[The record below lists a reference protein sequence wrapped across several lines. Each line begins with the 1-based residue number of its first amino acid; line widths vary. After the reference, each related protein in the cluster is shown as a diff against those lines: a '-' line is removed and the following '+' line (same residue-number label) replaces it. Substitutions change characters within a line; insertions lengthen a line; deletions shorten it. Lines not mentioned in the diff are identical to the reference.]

1 MKTIGMLGGM
11 SWESSVVYERII
23 NEEVRRRLGGSRSA
37 SLIIRSYDFGE
48 IQSYQERGAWAE
60 AGELLA
66 SDARRLVDAGAD
78 VIILCTNTMHQVA
91 GSIERAVGSAF
102 IHIADATAAAIQ
114 SANIRRVGLLGTR
127 YTMER
132 DFYKERL
139 SLAHGLDVV
148 IPREDDRATVHRVI
162 FDELVRGVIDTDSRE
177 EFRAI
182 AGRLVA
188 EGASGIIAGCTE
200 IELLLRPEDVPV
212 AYFPTTRLHALAA
225 VDAALD

>member
-91 GSIERAVGSAF
+91 GSIER
-102 IHIADATAAAIQ
+102 
-114 SANIRRVGLLGTR
+114 
-127 YTMER
+127 
-132 DFYKERL
+132 
-139 SLAHGLDVV
+139 
-148 IPREDDRATVHRVI
+148 
-162 FDELVRGVIDTDSRE
+162 
-177 EFRAI
+177 
-182 AGRLVA
+182 
-188 EGASGIIAGCTE
+188 
-200 IELLLRPEDVPV
+200 
-212 AYFPTTRLHALAA
+212 
-225 VDAALD
+225 